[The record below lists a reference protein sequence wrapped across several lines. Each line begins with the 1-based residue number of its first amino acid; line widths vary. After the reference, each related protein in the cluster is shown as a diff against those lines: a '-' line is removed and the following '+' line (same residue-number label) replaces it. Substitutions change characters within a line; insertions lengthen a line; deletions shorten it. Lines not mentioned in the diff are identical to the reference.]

1 MAFKLRPYQQ
11 DAVNAVISHIK
22 FSLASAM
29 IILPTGAGKSLVVA
43 ELARLIHAASK
54 KSVLVMAPQKELVVQ
69 NRIKYESYG
78 FKASIYSAS
87 AGAKSLRHPVVFGSP
102 GSIVN
107 DLHKFGDFAAIIIDE
122 AQGIT
127 PTVKQIIEV
136 LKERNPNLRVIPLT
150 ATPYRLGTGYI
161 YKTHYQNGP
170 TDETN
175 AFEPYFDKV
184 VYELHASELIHW
196 GFLNPPI
203 VGEVVENYDT
213 TGLTTNRMGRFDS
226 ASMSAAFEGWGRK
239 TSIIVNDVIRRSLAY
254 RSVLMFAATRQHAE
268 EVMASLPPGE
278 FKAVFSDTP
287 PRERERIIED
297 FKANKF
303 KYLVNQ
309 RILQVGFDSP
319 ITDVIAVLT
328 ATESP
333 GLYQQI
339 IGRGTRLC
347 DVPYPSGR
355 MKDHFLLLDYGG
367 NIERH
372 FGETGDVF
380 TPEIVARKPPQ
391 GTPMAVVCPAC
402 KFENVFTQRP
412 NPEKLAINA
421 DGYFIDDRGRTINQE
436 VMKARRD
443 EYGVF
448 LPGEFEYKDV
458 PIPAHYG
465 RRCTNMITQGRTKE
479 VVRCP
484 HLFESKDCPSC
495 GEPNDIAARFCT
507 VCRGEL
513 VNPNEKLAIEAA
525 RLEKDPHAIKQAR
538 VNGFFFT
545 RTYTT
550 KGDDAIKV
558 TFVTDHDL
566 KKFRQVDQI
575 YMPDHE
581 KASARLNWL
590 EFCRGAWGELKTI
603 EGAIAA
609 RKEAKFPDFI
619 RFQRKKGS
627 RFIDLKNIIWGRSK
641 ND

>member
-1 MAFKLRPYQQ
+1 MAFKLRSYQQ
-11 DAVNAVISHIK
+11 EAVDATIRHITY
-22 FSLASAM
+22 SLASAV
-29 IILPTGAGKSLVVA
+29 IVLPTGAGKSLVVA
-43 ELARLIHAASK
+43 ELARLIREASK
-54 KSVLVMAPQKELVVQ
+54 KSVLVMAPQKELVIQ
-69 NRIKYESYG
+69 NRIKFESYG

-127 PTVKQIIEV
+127 ATVQLIIEV
-136 LKERNPNLRVIPLT
+136 LKQRNPNLRVIALT

-161 YKTHYQNGP
+161 YKTHYQHGP

-175 AFEPYFDKV
+175 AHNPYFDKV
-184 VYELHASELIHW
+184 VYELHASQLIHW
-196 GFLNPPI
+196 GFLSRPI

-213 TGLTTNRMGRFDS
+213 SGLTTNRLGRFDS
-226 ASMSAAFEGWGRK
+226 ATMSAAFEGWGRK
-239 TSIIVNDVIRRSLAY
+239 TAIIVNDVIRRSLAY
-254 RSVLMFAATRQHAE
+254 RSVLLFAATRQHAD

-287 PRERERIIED
+287 SRERERIIEA
-297 FKANKF
+297 FKRNEF

-339 IGRGTRLC
+339 VGRGTRLC

-355 MKDHFLLLDYGG
+355 IKDHFLLLDYGG

-372 FGETGDVF
+372 FGDTGDVF
-380 TPEIVARKPPQ
+380 TPEIVARKPPA
-391 GTPMAVVCPAC
+391 GTPMTVTCPVC
-402 KFENVFTQRP
+402 KFDNVFTQRP
-412 NPEKLAINA
+412 NPEKLPINA
-421 DGYFIDDRGRTINQE
+421 DGYFMDDRGRPMLQE
-436 VMKARRD
+436 VLKARRD
-443 EYGVF
+443 ENGVF
-448 LPGEFEYKDV
+448 IQGEFEYKDV

-465 RRCTNMITQGRTKE
+465 RRCTNMVTSGKKKEIT
-479 VVRCP
+479 RCP
-484 HLFESKDCPSC
+484 HLFESKDCPTC

-507 VCRGEL
+507 ACKGEL

-525 RLEKDPHAIKQAR
+525 RLEKDPHAIKQAK
-538 VNGFFFT
+538 VEGLFFT

-550 KGDDAIKV
+550 KGDDALKV
-558 TFVTDHDL
+558 TFVTDHPL
-566 KKFRQVDQI
+566 KKFRQIDKVFI
-575 YMPDHE
+575 PDHD
-581 KASARLNWL
+581 KSSVKLHWR
-590 EFCRGAWGELKTI
+590 EFSRGAWGDVKTI
-603 EGAIAA
+603 EEAIAA
-609 RKEAKFPDFI
+609 RKEARFPDLI
-619 RFQRKKGS
+619 RFQRKKGD
-627 RFIDLKNIIWGRSK
+627 RFIDLKNIIWGNRT
-641 ND
+641 NE